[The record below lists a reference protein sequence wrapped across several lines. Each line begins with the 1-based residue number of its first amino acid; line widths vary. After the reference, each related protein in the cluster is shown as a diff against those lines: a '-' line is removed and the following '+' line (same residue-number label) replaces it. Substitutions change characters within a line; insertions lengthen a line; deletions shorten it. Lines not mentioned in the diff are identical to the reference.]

1 MYQKKEIY
9 LLVISSIIFA
19 KPFISRLTGGI
30 LGVDKL
36 VCAYLLEPRSRA
48 GPHESV
54 NCNLKESKYSIVF
67 KEEIIAIVVMS
78 G

>member
-1 MYQKKEIY
+1 M
-9 LLVISSIIFA
+9 ISSIIFA

-30 LGVDKL
+30 LGVDIL
-36 VCAYLLEPRSRA
+36 VCAYLLEPRARA

-54 NCNLKESKYSIVF
+54 NCNLKESKYSIVLR
-67 KEEIIAIVVMS
+67 KEIMASVVVVS